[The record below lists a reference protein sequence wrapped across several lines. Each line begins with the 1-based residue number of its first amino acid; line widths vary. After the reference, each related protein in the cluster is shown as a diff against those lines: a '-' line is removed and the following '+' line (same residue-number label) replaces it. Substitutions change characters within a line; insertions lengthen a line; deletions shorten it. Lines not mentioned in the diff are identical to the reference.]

1 MTTSGGWRGGHDA
14 DTMMEPMG
22 DVDEPPVTG
31 NQAVD
36 EALRK
41 VAGLT
46 EANLDEHPAILK
58 EAQNALQEFLNNND
72 AV

>member
-1 MTTSGGWRGGHDA
+1 
-14 DTMMEPMG
+14 MG

-31 NQAVD
+31 NEIVD

-41 VAGLT
+41 VAGLA
-46 EANLDEHPAILK
+46 EVDLDQHPAILK
-58 EAQNALQEFLNNND
+58 EAQNALQEYLNAND